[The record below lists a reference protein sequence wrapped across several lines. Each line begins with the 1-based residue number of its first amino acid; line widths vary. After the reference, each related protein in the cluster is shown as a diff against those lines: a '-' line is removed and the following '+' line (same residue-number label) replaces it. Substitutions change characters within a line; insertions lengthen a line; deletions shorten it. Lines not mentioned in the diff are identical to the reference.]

1 MKQVG
6 KKQEKKRNLLSSQ
19 SNMTRHLTEADRK
32 KGGFSGTTGVD
43 PYPPVPR
50 DWRDKCVISGRK
62 QNWRPGAQ
70 KISHSVRL

>member
-43 PYPPVPR
+43 PYPPVP
-50 DWRDKCVISGRK
+50 
-62 QNWRPGAQ
+62 
-70 KISHSVRL
+70 